1 MIGKLKEGKMA
12 GGDGIVNEVWRYGW
26 REVKE

>member
-12 GGDGIVNEVWRYGW
+12 GRDGIVNEVWRYEW